1 MPWVVAEM
9 SMSLDGFVADP
20 SDEVGPLFD
29 WYGNGEVETP
39 SADPERWTFRT
50 SEASARYLR
59 DSLESIGALVAGRRL
74 FDVGGWGETGQPFG
88 DIPVFVVTHAVPDGW
103 PREDRPMIT
112 FVTDGV
118 ESAVEQARA
127 AAGDGWVGVG
137 GANVAQQCLDLGLLD
152 EVRINLVPVLLHEGI
167 RYFGDLSSAPV
178 TLEDPEVIEGTR
190 VTHLIYRVRRADRTR

>member
-1 MPWVVAEM
+1 MAWVVAEM

-88 DIPVFVVTHAVPDGW
+88 EIPVFVVTHAVPEGW

-137 GANVAQQCLDLGLLD
+137 GANVAKQCLDLGLLD
-152 EVRINLVPVLLHEGI
+152 EVRINLVPVLLGEGI
-167 RYFGDLSSAPV
+167 RYFGDLSSVPV

-190 VTHLIYRVRRADRTR
+190 VTHLIYRVRRAVRTR